1 MYCICDKA
9 EILFCMDRNDT
20 KNITKPSLVHIY
32 CIYDIVATLG
42 KSLTPTCL
50 EGSPVSSLKCDRWPW
65 SNLERAVRPW
75 SAPLV
80 ETDFASCATGR

>member
-1 MYCICDKA
+1 MTLSWRVA
-9 EILFCMDRNDT
+9 RW
-20 KNITKPSLVHIY
+20 PSGWRARPTAARPWVRVTLAAGRR
-32 CIYDIVATLG
+32 VATLG

-50 EGSPVSSLKCDRWPW
+50 EGSPVSSLKCDGWPW
-65 SNLERAVRPW
+65 SNLEGAVRPW